1 MTRILIFFI
10 LAIGFNVANAQCIA
24 CWELRKVEITMKT
37 GQSITGYVKWNEI
50 WLNDVLDTAVWKS
63 RFPESLL
70 PYYENLGYK
79 WDLEF
84 ITEIFVIKNDSIN
97 EFYAT
102 KAISTGNL
110 DYTKIQS
117 VRELDKGSKIYRGV
131 GDIQVFTQA
140 EIDKLKTNPVAVLF
154 YTSAYFG
161 TYFLSYN
168 PAITAAELSRINDDN
183 YSKMAVDLKARG
195 VIVYSVGY

>member
-1 MTRILIFFI
+1 MKRIFIFLV
-10 LAIGFNVANAQCIA
+10 LAIGFTVANAQCIS

-37 GQSITGYVKWNEI
+37 GQSITGYVKWNEV
-50 WLNDVLDTAVWKS
+50 WLNGVLDTAVWKN

-84 ITEIFVIKNDSIN
+84 ITEIFVIRNDSIP

-102 KAISTGNL
+102 KAVSTGNL

-117 VRELDKGSKIYRGV
+117 VRELDKGSENYHGV
-131 GDIQVFTQA
+131 GDIQIFSQA
-140 EIDKLKTNPVAVLF
+140 EIDKLKRNPVAVLF

-168 PAITAAELSRINDDN
+168 PAITTAVLSRINEDN
-183 YSKMAVDLKARG
+183 YSKMVVDLKEKG

>member
-1 MTRILIFFI
+1 MKRIFIFLV
-10 LAIGFNVANAQCIA
+10 LAIGFTVANAQCIS

-37 GQSITGYVKWNEI
+37 GQSITGYVKWNEV
-50 WLNDVLDTAVWKS
+50 WLNGVLDTAVWKN

-84 ITEIFVIKNDSIN
+84 ITEIFVIRNDSIP

-102 KAISTGNL
+102 KAVSTGNL

-117 VRELDKGSKIYRGV
+117 VRELDKGSENYHGV
-131 GDIQVFTQA
+131 GDIQIFSQA
-140 EIDKLKTNPVAVLF
+140 EIDKLKRNPVAVLF

-161 TYFLSYN
+161 NLFS
-168 PAITAAELSRINDDN
+168 EL
-183 YSKMAVDLKARG
+183 
-195 VIVYSVGY
+195 